1 MRLLG
6 DAGHAAFA
14 VGGCVRNAL
23 LQEPVGD
30 IDIATDAR
38 PESVLELAAAAG
50 LKAVPTGI
58 AHGTVT
64 LVVEGQG
71 FEITTFRAD
80 VETDGRRAVVRFAQ
94 TLEEDASRRDFTMN
108 ALYTDRFGRLFD
120 PLDGLPDL
128 QARRVRFIRDAE
140 TRIQEDYLRILRFFR
155 FSAWYGD
162 ENEGMNA
169 EALAA
174 IAANLD
180 GLATLSRERVGA
192 EIRKLLAA
200 PNPVMAVC
208 VMERIGVLTAI
219 LPGTSARALGP
230 LLLQERAFGLQ
241 PDPLRRL
248 VAIGLRDG
256 AALRLS
262 RADQGRL
269 GLLQGWVSAD
279 AGLAEIAWRD
289 GSDCAQDVAALRA
302 AVLGT
307 PPPADCAE
315 QIATGANAHFPVAA
329 KELIPDFEGP
339 ALGKKLRALEA
350 AWIASGMT
358 ATREDLLG

>member
-1 MRLLG
+1 MRLLS
-6 DAGHAAFA
+6 DAGHAAYA
-14 VGGCVRNAL
+14 VGGCVRDAL
-23 LQEPVGD
+23 LEEPVGD

-38 PESVLELAAAAG
+38 PETVLDLAAAAG

-64 LVVEGQG
+64 LVVEGEA

-80 VETDGRRAVVRFAQ
+80 VETDGRRALVRFAQ
-94 TLEEDASRRDFTMN
+94 AVEEDAVRRDFTMN
-108 ALYTDRFGRLFD
+108 ALYADRHGALVD
-120 PLDGLPDL
+120 PLGGLPDL
-128 QARRVRFIRDAE
+128 RARRVRFIRDAE
-140 TRIQEDYLRILRFFR
+140 TRIHEDYLRILRFFR

-162 ENEGMNA
+162 ADEGMDA

-180 GLATLSRERVGA
+180 GLETLSRERVGA
-192 EIRKLLAA
+192 EIRKLLEA
-200 PNPVMAVC
+200 PDPVMAVC

-219 LPGTSARALGP
+219 LPGTHARALGP

-241 PDPLRRL
+241 PDPVRRL

-262 RADQGRL
+262 RADQRRL
-269 GLLQGWVSAD
+269 GLLQGRVSTD

-289 GSDCAQDVAALRA
+289 GSDCARDVAALRA
-302 AVLGT
+302 ALLET
-307 PPPADCAE
+307 PPPRDAAE
-315 QIATGANAHFPVAA
+315 QIATGANAQFPVAA
-329 KELIPDFEGP
+329 RDLMPEFEGP
-339 ALGKKLRALEA
+339 ALGERLRALEA
-350 AWIASGMT
+350 AWIASGMR
-358 ATREDLLG
+358 ATKEDLLG